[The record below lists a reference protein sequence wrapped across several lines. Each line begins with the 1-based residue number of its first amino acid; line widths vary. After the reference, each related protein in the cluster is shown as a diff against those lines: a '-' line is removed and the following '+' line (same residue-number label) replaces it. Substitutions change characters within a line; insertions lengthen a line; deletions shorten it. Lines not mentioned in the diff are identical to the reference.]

1 VATGRY
7 DTDDLRLTAQKAL
20 DLAFAEPRRAL
31 SLAEIAANQ
40 SRRARDWL
48 ALSLS
53 RQAEGL
59 ALRCLEQPQES
70 VRALESAVR
79 AADRGGH
86 TVQAAKA
93 QVSLALSLG
102 FAGRNRHALRVLD
115 RAEAVLDG
123 VERARAQVQR
133 ATLLCWIG
141 RPRTAMMVLPA
152 ALDEVRRAG
161 DRLWQARALSSTGL
175 AQVELGDLRPAE
187 SALEAAEQLFL
198 DLAQHADAAGNRHN
212 RGWCATLL
220 GDIPAALEHYG
231 VAEQRFL
238 ALGLPV
244 AELQLDRARLLLAAG
259 LAHEACA
266 VASKALEQLS
276 LKRASGGR
284 AEALLVLSEILLQLG
299 DPAAAQATAA
309 DAVQALRRQK
319 RAGRTAVAK
328 YTQLYAA
335 WLAGQGG
342 RTLYLAA
349 RRLAPVLERNGL
361 HATARDARMLA
372 GRAAFGSGDHEAGRI
387 ELELVARDRRRGSAR
402 LRSQSWLAEALLRL
416 DGENRRGA
424 GRALREAL
432 RVMEA
437 HRASIGALELRARMA
452 AQIEEV
458 AALGRRL
465 ALDSGRAEQL
475 LRWTEYG
482 RAVALRLPPVR
493 PPADPELAADL
504 AQLRRLGAGSDS
516 DAARARLQ
524 ERIKRRTRQLAG
536 AGAAL
541 AAPQGARQLADAL
554 GTRTLVSFVLID
566 DCLYAVTLMGGRL
579 RRWSLASAA
588 QVHRELEFVLAAQR
602 RSVRAG
608 RPGRLA
614 DADGASLRDA
624 VGRLDAL
631 LLRPIHDLANATEL
645 VITSPSVLNN
655 VPWSLLPTASAR
667 PITVTPSATAWH
679 AAIGQPRADGHVV
692 LVAGPDLVHATAE
705 IADLATVYPEPIVLT
720 GDDAAVAAACQALD
734 GASTAHLAAH
744 GESNMD
750 NPLFSSLRL
759 ADGPLMTYDLGQL
772 GAVPDLVV
780 LSACDSLAG
789 AVYGDE
795 LLGMAT
801 ALLQLG
807 AQTVIGSLAPL
818 PDLTAR
824 PAMYTLHQRLARGD
838 PPATALQRARESVDA
853 DTAIGMATAGALI
866 CLGIG

>member
-1 VATGRY
+1 MATGRY

-284 AEALLVLSEILLQLG
+284 AEALLVLS
-299 DPAAAQATAA
+299 
-309 DAVQALRRQK
+309 
-319 RAGRTAVAK
+319 
-328 YTQLYAA
+328 
-335 WLAGQGG
+335 
-342 RTLYLAA
+342 
-349 RRLAPVLERNGL
+349 
-361 HATARDARMLA
+361 
-372 GRAAFGSGDHEAGRI
+372 
-387 ELELVARDRRRGSAR
+387 
-402 LRSQSWLAEALLRL
+402 
-416 DGENRRGA
+416 
-424 GRALREAL
+424 
-432 RVMEA
+432 
-437 HRASIGALELRARMA
+437 
-452 AQIEEV
+452 
-458 AALGRRL
+458 
-465 ALDSGRAEQL
+465 
-475 LRWTEYG
+475 
-482 RAVALRLPPVR
+482 
-493 PPADPELAADL
+493 
-504 AQLRRLGAGSDS
+504 
-516 DAARARLQ
+516 
-524 ERIKRRTRQLAG
+524 
-536 AGAAL
+536 
-541 AAPQGARQLADAL
+541 
-554 GTRTLVSFVLID
+554 
-566 DCLYAVTLMGGRL
+566 
-579 RRWSLASAA
+579 
-588 QVHRELEFVLAAQR
+588 
-602 RSVRAG
+602 
-608 RPGRLA
+608 
-614 DADGASLRDA
+614 
-624 VGRLDAL
+624 
-631 LLRPIHDLANATEL
+631 
-645 VITSPSVLNN
+645 
-655 VPWSLLPTASAR
+655 
-667 PITVTPSATAWH
+667 
-679 AAIGQPRADGHVV
+679 
-692 LVAGPDLVHATAE
+692 
-705 IADLATVYPEPIVLT
+705 
-720 GDDAAVAAACQALD
+720 
-734 GASTAHLAAH
+734 
-744 GESNMD
+744 
-750 NPLFSSLRL
+750 
-759 ADGPLMTYDLGQL
+759 
-772 GAVPDLVV
+772 
-780 LSACDSLAG
+780 
-789 AVYGDE
+789 
-795 LLGMAT
+795 
-801 ALLQLG
+801 
-807 AQTVIGSLAPL
+807 
-818 PDLTAR
+818 
-824 PAMYTLHQRLARGD
+824 
-838 PPATALQRARESVDA
+838 
-853 DTAIGMATAGALI
+853 
-866 CLGIG
+866 